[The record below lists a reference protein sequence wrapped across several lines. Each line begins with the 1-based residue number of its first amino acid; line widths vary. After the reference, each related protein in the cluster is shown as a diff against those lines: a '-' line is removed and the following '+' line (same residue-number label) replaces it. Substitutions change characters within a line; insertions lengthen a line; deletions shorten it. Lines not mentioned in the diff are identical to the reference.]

1 MHICPPGVPANLDS
15 LPSVRLA
22 PPLRAFLTDA
32 SVGARLTHTACNEKA
47 PFASA
52 KIFAAP
58 GKAVFES
65 AVEPG
70 VGEFTYPFGRDHWS

>member
-32 SVGARLTHTACNEKA
+32 SVGARLTLLQCNEK
-47 PFASA
+47 PGFAST
-52 KIFAAP
+52 KIFAAR
-58 GKAVFES
+58 ER
-65 AVEPG
+65 
-70 VGEFTYPFGRDHWS
+70 PFLSPRLSLA